1 MHSSSSFVI
10 REATVKD
17 SHAIQQLAAMAGSR
31 PLEGDILVGEIAG
44 RPAAAISLKDER
56 VVADAFGIFLGL
68 AAQLRMRAR
77 EIGAA
82 KYSSL
87 LRQRIMV
94 GVGGGAAAAAANAA
108 WN

>member
-1 MHSSSSFVI
+1 MESSSSFVI
-10 REATVKD
+10 RAATEDD
-17 SHAIQQLAAMAGSR
+17 SQALQELAAEGGNE

-77 EIGAA
+77 ALRAA
-82 KYSSL
+82 EHSPV
-87 LRQRIMV
+87 LRRRIV
-94 GVGGGAAAAAANAA
+94 LGT
-108 WN
+108 